1 MNKIIAIIGAGAS
14 GLITSIILA
23 SNGIKVIVYEENSK
37 VGKKLYATGNG
48 RCNITNKNI
57 SINNFYSFS
66 NGFIDYILDSFTFE
80 DCKNFFSKL
89 GLEFTINKQGR
100 VYPLSLQ
107 SSSVVEILEEK
118 AKSYGVEFKLNTKV
132 DNIKYINNMF
142 RLNNKYNYSN
152 VIIATGSKAMFKTK
166 DINKGYEFAK
176 SFGHNII
183 EPFPSLVQ
191 LVSDDK
197 NINIA
202 NGVKIDGIV
211 DGVKGDILFTKYG
224 LSGSAILDIS
234 RNISQK
240 LTKQKNILVKI
251 DTLPSLSYEEILN
264 ILLKNI
270 KNNGAQDIY
279 LWLNSIINK
288 KLAKYIVIKSTI
300 PQNIKYTNFLT
311 PTHIKQIVKTIKEL
325 KINIVDT
332 KGSANAEVLAGGVDL
347 KDIDK
352 KTMSSKNKDGLYFV
366 GEVLDV
372 DGDCGGYNLHW
383 AWGSGY
389 ICANSIIKKFEGE
402 KNV

>member
-1 MNKIIAIIGAGAS
+1 MTKIIAIIGAGAS

-89 GLEFTINKQGR
+89 GLEFIINKQGR

-107 SSSVVEILEEK
+107 SSTVVEILEEK

-142 RLNNKYNYSN
+142 RLNNQYNYSN
-152 VIIATGSKAMFKTK
+152 IIIATGSKAMFKTK

-311 PTHIKQIVKTIKEL
+311 STHIKQIVKNIKEL

-332 KGSANAEVLAGGVDL
+332 KGSANAEVLAGGIDL